1 MAKKPKKSPRKRS
14 KTYKSQKRKHI
25 DLEKIE
31 RLVSACLE
39 SKYKM
44 PWYRPDNVNSI
55 PHWDEIVEAFY
66 GGYDFALRAALK
78 ALQGDDGQA
87 LENNLNGDVLITRPE
102 DRAERDA
109 KIEEGAPMM
118 HFRSRAEA
126 EAFLK
131 ALGIESESEETPLEC
146 LN

>member
-1 MAKKPKKSPRKRS
+1 M
-14 KTYKSQKRKHI
+14 KRKKCAAKRRKMEKAPRRKSV
-25 DLEKIE
+25 DLEKVE
-31 RLVSACLE
+31 RLVAACLE
-39 SKYKM
+39 DGHTL
-44 PWYRPDNVNSI
+44 PWYRPDNINTI

-66 GGYDFALRAALK
+66 GGYDFALRAVLK
-78 ALQGDDGQA
+78 ALQGDRGEA
-87 LENNLNGDVLITRPE
+87 LEEILQGDVLITRPE
-102 DRAERDA
+102 DSAERDA
-109 KIEEGAPMM
+109 KLEEGAPIA